1 MGTRLFV
8 GNLSYDSTADSLRA
22 AFAVHGEVND
32 VVLIVDRAT
41 GRPRGFAFVTMA
53 SEAQASAAVTKMN
66 GAMVDGRPV
75 RVNEAQTRAAAAA
88 RHRY

>member
-8 GNLSYDSTADSLRA
+8 GNLSYDSTADSLRT
-22 AFAVHGEVND
+22 AFSVHGEVND
-32 VVLIVDRAT
+32 VVLIVDRTT

-53 SEAQASAAVTKMN
+53 SEAQASAAMTKMN

-75 RVNEAQTRAAAAA
+75 RVNEAQTRAAAA
-88 RHRY
+88 RPRR